1 MQSLPV
7 FWYPWCFL
15 VSPPLCNFLTF
26 TCPVNSLHC
35 WLVFSLALVH
45 NSIWAIFTVIE
56 TVDTNKEPILSWR
69 ARTKDGS
76 GIARI
81 IYIEKRAAMLQ
92 QGEIFLVK
100 LFSYMTRRTISDY
113 MCSIAAYPLL
123 MKQRSWLS
131 AESKMSIWTQ
141 VLLQSDIASCKE
153 GDSHSGSWTFSHS
166 YRSIPF
172 VGLCLHKYMSMPVT
186 PLAQQSDS
194 ISL

>member
-15 VSPPLCNFLTF
+15 VSPPLYNFLTF
-26 TCPVNSLHC
+26 TCPANSLHC
-35 WLVFSLALVH
+35 WLVFSLTLVH
-45 NSIWAIFTVIE
+45 NSIWALFTVIE

-81 IYIEKRAAMLQ
+81 IYIEKTAAMLQ

-131 AESKMSIWTQ
+131 AESKMSIWTASSPS
-141 VLLQSDIASCKE
+141 VWHCLLQRGRLPLRELNLFSFLQI
-153 GDSHSGSWTFSHS
+153 HSFC
-166 YRSIPF
+166 RSVSVQI
-172 VGLCLHKYMSMPVT
+172 HEY
-186 PLAQQSDS
+186 ASDS
-194 ISL
+194 ISTAIW